1 MQYNVTWEDSSYL
14 SQKSSSYNYTLLS
27 NTQTTHNII
36 EFDGPLPL
44 ANGLRGGD
52 PNASSTSSTA

>member
-1 MQYNVTWEDSSYL
+1 MQYDVTWEDSSYL
-14 SQKSSSYNYTLLS
+14 SQKSSSYNYTLLDS
-27 NTQTTHNII
+27 TQTTRNVI

-52 PNASSTSSTA
+52 PNATETTVA